1 MYKKANIEFSSFG
14 LSTALVSAIK
24 KANYLHPTKIQ
35 VDAIPVILA
44 GGDVLASAETGSGK
58 TTAFV
63 LPLLQKI
70 IEQKEADGWVSAK
83 GRHVR
88 ALILV
93 PTRELVVQV
102 REEVNLLAQ
111 DIQPEIRCLSV
122 YGGVKMDSQIKA
134 MKSGVDVL
142 IATPN
147 RLLDL
152 TEEGALKFNK
162 LQTIVIDEAD
172 RLVDTHFKEEIE
184 AVLKRLPNKHQ
195 KLLFTATFP
204 ESIRSL
210 VRSFLD
216 NPTIINLEQHLES
229 VIDQHAVTV
238 NADKKFALLAHLLK
252 ENDWQ
257 QVLVFCSAK
266 KTCDR
271 VVEKL
276 KEYKIDAVALHGDRE
291 QKERLAAVDA
301 FKKGAIRVLVATDV
315 ASRGLDVERL
325 DCVINFELPRSPNDY
340 THRIGRTGRAGRRGQ
355 AISLIAHHEYA
366 HFAVIEKRHGL
377 VLKREQVADFEASKK
392 APPPP
397 PRKNPKKKSKAKLSK
412 KKRQKLHEKQVSS
425 PYQARKKDPRVVSEA
440 QDIEGGKTRVNPKP
454 KPRPNAK
461 EKIEDN
467 RENIIE
473 DSKSPWSQPSIR
485 KNTTSDKVADV
496 VHNKDKDKA
505 SIGSKSGKPKRP
517 SVKKTTNSEARNP
530 ETKNKPE
537 EEGKEAQINEHIW
550 GKRK

>member
-1 MYKKANIEFSSFG
+1 MYNRFMHKKTNSDFSSFE
-14 LSTALVSAIK
+14 LSTALLFAIK
-24 KANYLHPTKIQ
+24 KAGYESPTNIQ
-35 VDAIPVILA
+35 TTAIPAILA

-58 TTAFV
+58 TAAFV

-70 IEQKEADGWVSAK
+70 IEQKEEDGWIAAK

-93 PTRELVVQV
+93 PTRELVVQI
-102 REEVNLLAQ
+102 RDEVKLLAQ
-111 DIQPEIRCLSV
+111 EIKPEVRCLSV
-122 YGGVKMDSQIKA
+122 YGGVKIDSQIKA

-142 IATPN
+142 ISTPN

-152 TEEGALKFNK
+152 AEEHALKFNK
-162 LQTIVIDEAD
+162 LQTVVIDEAD

-210 VRSFLD
+210 VRSFMD
-216 NPTIINLEQHLES
+216 KPTIINLEQHLES
-229 VIDQHAVTV
+229 VIDQHVVTV
-238 NADKKFALLAHLLK
+238 NADKKQALLVHLLK

-266 KTCDR
+266 KTCDQ
-271 VVEKL
+271 VVNKL
-276 KEYKIDAVALHGDRE
+276 TEQGVGAVALHGDRE

-301 FKKGAIRVLVATDV
+301 FKNGDIRVLVATDV

-340 THRIGRTGRAGRRGQ
+340 THRIGRTGRAGKSGQ

-366 HFAVIEKRHGL
+366 HFSVIEKRNGL
-377 VLKREQVADFEASKK
+377 RLEREQVTGFEASKK

-397 PRKNPKKKSKAKLSK
+397 PRKKPKNKIKTKLSK
-412 KKRQKLHEKQVSS
+412 KKLQRLREKNEAK
-425 PYQARKKDPRVVSEA
+425 PYLARKKDPRTVSKVE
-440 QDIEGGKTRVNPKP
+440 DEGGDKKRMNSKYIPKP
-454 KPRPNAK
+454 SPKYETETRTNTEANK
-461 EKIEDN
+461 N
-467 RENIIE
+467 
-473 DSKSPWSQPSIR
+473 PWSQPSTR
-485 KNTTSDKVADV
+485 KEAASRDVESKVSTPKNKKRTPVEKTTRSEKII
-496 VHNKDKDKA
+496 N
-505 SIGSKSGKPKRP
+505 KPKEED
-517 SVKKTTNSEARNP
+517 N
-530 ETKNKPE
+530 ETPV
-537 EEGKEAQINEHIW
+537 NEHIW
-550 GKRK
+550 GKRE